1 LKSTSFIALCCTYLF
16 SEKTLLQ
23 ILETRIVM
31 ELLKLLLSI
40 NLIFITLNTATCNN
54 SSANVQN
61 IYKQSIKPIRYYIN
75 LTLYTNEDDYK
86 NTNIYKTFKSYI
98 DEQRAKG
105 NFIFYG
111 EFVML
116 FEIIKEINKIQLHM
130 RNLKIDEA
138 ATRVVFNLRG
148 LQVNQ
153 IPEIYTNKET
163 IVLYFDHY
171 LLTEIHTYHLIMK
184 FVGSITDN
192 TEGFFKLSYINDKG
206 EKK

>member
-1 LKSTSFIALCCTYLF
+1 
-16 SEKTLLQ
+16 
-23 ILETRIVM
+23 M

-40 NLIFITLNTATCNN
+40 NLIFITVKTVTGNN
-54 SSANVQN
+54 SLAKVDD
-61 IYKQSIKPIRYYIN
+61 IYKQSIRPISYNID

-86 NTNIYKTFKSYI
+86 DTQYTNIYNTFKSYI

-116 FEIIKEINKIQLHM
+116 FEIVKAIDKIQLHM
-130 RNLKIDEA
+130 GNLKIEVA
-138 ATRVVFNLRG
+138 KAVFNLGG

-153 IPEIYTNKET
+153 IPETYTNKET
-163 IVLYFDHY
+163 IVLHFDHY
-171 LLTEIHTYHLIMK
+171 LLNKIYTYKLIMK

>member
-1 LKSTSFIALCCTYLF
+1 
-16 SEKTLLQ
+16 LLQ
-23 ILETRIVM
+23 IFETRIIM

-40 NLIFITLNTATCNN
+40 NLIFITVKTATGNN
-54 SSANVQN
+54 SSANIES
-61 IYKQSIKPIRYYIN
+61 IYKQSIKPVHYYIN
-75 LTLYTNEDDYK
+75 LTIYTNEDDYK

-98 DEQRAKG
+98 DKQQAKG

-116 FEIIKEINKIQLHM
+116 YEIIQEISKIQLHV

-138 ATRVVFNLRG
+138 ATRVVFKFQDF
-148 LQVNQ
+148 QVNQ
-153 IPEIYTNKET
+153 IPEIYRDNET
-163 IVLYFDHY
+163 IVLYFDHEF
-171 LLTEIHTYHLIMK
+171 LTEIHTYRLIMK